1 MRQTLQKR
9 QQARSSLPK
18 PTASTIRR
26 VLIVR
31 MRLVVLVLIVIDF
44 LKRLPRRRVQ
54 HPQQTEIE
62 PRQVEQELLERLV
75 LQKSR
80 DISFDSRQNNSPQ
93 PATAFD
99 RVGSVVVDRCDGVD
113 EIIVVFDRS
122 HLVVNGVA
130 FAEDLLGESTEF
142 WDVVFVCDGVDV
154 DVVGTGAGV
163 FGASLRAAESEVVE
177 IVD

>member
-1 MRQTLQKR
+1 
-9 QQARSSLPK
+9 
-18 PTASTIRR
+18 
-26 VLIVR
+26 

-122 HLVVNGVA
+122 HLAVDGVA
-130 FAEDLLGESTEF
+130 LAEDLLGESAKF
-142 WDVVFVCDGVDV
+142 RDVVLVCDGVDV
-154 DVVGTGAGV
+154 DVVGAGGG
-163 FGASLRAAESEVVE
+163 GASKRWGVAESEVVE
-177 IVD
+177 IMDQGAEDVGVVVGEVEGGGVGFLLD